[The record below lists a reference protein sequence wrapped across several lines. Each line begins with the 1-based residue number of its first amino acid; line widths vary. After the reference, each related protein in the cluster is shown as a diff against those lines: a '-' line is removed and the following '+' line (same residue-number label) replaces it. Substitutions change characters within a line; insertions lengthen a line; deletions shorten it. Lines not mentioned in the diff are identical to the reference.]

1 MCQNYPGTRWLMA
14 REVLKTLKE
23 TTLNTFFELSTKLG
37 INEQWEYKEQ
47 RGAIVWNN
55 GSEILLKELKYK
67 PTDRN
72 FESLGSLEISGAF
85 IDECSQIV
93 FKAWQVVKSRIR
105 YKLTENNLIPK
116 MLGTC
121 NPSKNWTYKY
131 FYQPKKKGD
140 IVEYRSF
147 IQSLPKDNPHLPS
160 SYIESLSQLDEVT
173 KRRLLHGDWEFDDDK
188 STLISYDAIMD
199 YWNGQH
205 VEIKADDENYLTID
219 VARKGKD
226 KTVFRV
232 WKGWVCV
239 KRYEMAVSK
248 TTEVVEKAQAI
259 QKAFKITNSN
269 TIADEDGIGGG
280 VVDQL
285 GCKGFIN
292 NSSPIYDANAKGGD
306 VNYNNLKSQCS
317 VRMARRIERREVS
330 ERCTDGTIM
339 ELVNEE
345 LEQVKIKDVDKD
357 GKVCIMPKETIKGL
371 IGRSP
376 DDWDTIMMREWFVL
390 GKVKHRVFTT

>member
-105 YKLTENNLIPK
+105 YRLTEYNLIPK
-116 MLGTC
+116 LLGTC

-131 FYQPKKKGD
+131 FYQSKKKGD

-147 IQSLPKDNPHLPS
+147 IQSLPKDNPHLPP
-160 SYIESLSQLDEVT
+160 SYIDSLSQLDEVT
-173 KRRLLHGDWEFDDDK
+173 KRRLLHGDWEYDDDK

-239 KRYEMAVSK
+239 KRYEMAISK